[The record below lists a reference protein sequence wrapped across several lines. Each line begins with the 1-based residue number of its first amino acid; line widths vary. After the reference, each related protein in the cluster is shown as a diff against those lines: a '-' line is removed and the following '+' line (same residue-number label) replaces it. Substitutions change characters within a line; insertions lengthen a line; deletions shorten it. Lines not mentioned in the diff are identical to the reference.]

1 MCNLPLISVVV
12 PNFNQAGFL
21 TEALDSIFSQKD
33 AFAEVIV
40 IDGGSTDGSVD
51 VIRRFQD
58 RLAFWCSEPD
68 QGHYDAVNKG
78 MAQAH
83 GEILGFLN
91 SDDKLFP
98 GSLRILR
105 EVFATHSEVEWVTS
119 LVPISCDASGICCT
133 VNHIPGYSAQAFLDG
148 QFGGQPG
155 APWFIQQES
164 TFWRRRLWDKVGGR
178 IRSEIS
184 HAGDFDLWG
193 RFFEQSQLYG
203 IGVPLAGFRIRNG
216 QRSAEGSSYPDQCRE
231 LLKEFRRRASWSR
244 SRLRDTTIRLGL
256 FRVPKLGGALRR
268 TIGFRGKRIFLQN
281 PGREDARWET
291 QDYLFP

>member
-12 PNFNQAGFL
+12 PNFNQGGFL

-51 VIRRFQD
+51 LIRRFQD

-105 EVFATHSEVEWVTS
+105 EVFATYSEVEWVTS
-119 LVPISCDASGICCT
+119 LVPIAWDICRNLLRYPPYSRLLCASLSRWT
-133 VNHIPGYSAQAFLDG
+133 VRRTARRSVVYSAGIDVLA
-148 QFGGQPG
+148 
-155 APWFIQQES
+155 AY
-164 TFWRRRLWDKVGGR
+164 TVG
-178 IRSEIS
+178 
-184 HAGDFDLWG
+184 
-193 RFFEQSQLYG
+193 
-203 IGVPLAGFRIRNG
+203 
-216 QRSAEGSSYPDQCRE
+216 
-231 LLKEFRRRASWSR
+231 
-244 SRLRDTTIRLGL
+244 
-256 FRVPKLGGALRR
+256 
-268 TIGFRGKRIFLQN
+268 
-281 PGREDARWET
+281 
-291 QDYLFP
+291 